1 MLISIIIPCY
11 NEEKYILEILQR
23 VNQQKTKF
31 NLEIIISDD
40 CSRDKTNEILKQ
52 NKNFYDKLIINSKNQ
67 GKGAAIKKALQFC
80 SGDIVLIQDADLE
93 YDPRDYKDLISP
105 FIESGADVVYGSRFT
120 GTFARRVIYYKNQI
134 ANKFLTFLVNLLTD
148 KNFTDIECGYK
159 VFKKEI
165 LEKCNLKENTF
176 TFETEVTM
184 KVSKK
189 NYIIYEV
196 GVSYSGRT
204 VEEGKKI
211 KLKDG
216 FLAIYTIFKYRFFN

>member
-11 NEEKYILEILQR
+11 NEEKYILEILKR

>member
-40 CSRDKTNEILKQ
+40 CSGDKTNEILKQ

-80 SGDIVLIQDADLE
+80 SGNIVLIQDADLE

>member
-11 NEEKYILEILQR
+11 NEEKYILEILKR

-40 CSRDKTNEILKQ
+40 CSGDKTNEILKQ

-80 SGDIVLIQDADLE
+80 SGNIVLIQDADLE